1 MLVHKFRKSR
11 SCLSDTGVLVSV
23 PAVSL
28 QLFPHTHMLCPWFGF
43 SHGSRSGSDIISF
56 VTYHPQKLLFV
67 SLNSVLCFSIYYA
80 WNGLRHKLYHF
91 LMAALSK
98 YYRMGSQKKHS
109 LSPDYR
115 EFISE
120 LLGKGCICFQDTRL
134 VQSAEQ
140 ALVANLGTHR
150 ILSLLLCIQIP
161 PFSTQRMGRK
171 SEILENLPSGLLST
185 LYHQEDKQQI
195 HT

>member
-11 SCLSDTGVLVSV
+11 SCLSDTGVLISA
-23 PAVSL
+23 PAVPL
-28 QLFPHTHMLCPWFGF
+28 QLFSPYACAYALSLVCFP
-43 SHGSRSGSDIISF
+43 HGSRSGSDIISL
-56 VTYHPQKLLFV
+56 VTYHPHKLHFV
-67 SLNSVLCFSIYYA
+67 SLNSVLCLSIYYT

-161 PFSTQRMGRK
+161 SFSIQRIGRK
-171 SEILENLPSGLLST
+171 SKILWRSAVQSSFHIVSSGR
-185 LYHQEDKQQI
+185 
-195 HT
+195 